1 MWRKR
6 YASPTVR
13 RNTLPQLFYKTM
25 VSTLR
30 RFSQPIMIFV
40 TSLVIITFVWWTPSW
55 YSKSGNSGPVTV
67 MRGKPVSIETWQHE
81 GRVMQIHARLGGAYA
96 QLMDPGSMF
105 GQISTQ
111 GVENSLLFEGE
122 ANALGVVA
130 TRTEIE
136 QQLLTTRAFLGQD
149 GKFDATR
156 FEMIAQQVLMPEGFS
171 KSQIEQFLVS
181 EVRARKI
188 AALLASTIP
197 PTPAEIKSE
206 FIRERLTTEASY
218 VVFKAADFRAAQKVT
233 EDEIKQ
239 HYETKKDLL
248 KSPEMRKVRFAA
260 FALPPTADGKP
271 MEPAAKTEKLQ
282 KLANDAYDFALALQ
296 KPGANFDEAAKAAG
310 ATVGETAEFF
320 ARDAGPAE
328 LEGSKIAAAS
338 AFALTK
344 EKPYSSHIALDKGT
358 YVLAFKETKAP
369 EQLPLEKVRKQLEEE
384 LIGEKSDAAMTA
396 KAIEI
401 RGKLAAT
408 GNSTKPFAEAAKS
421 LGVTAVAFPAF
432 SAMKPVPPGTEY
444 AEIIQNTARKLAPGE
459 LSDVVPTEGAA
470 LIVHV
475 DQRPAVDEKGMA
487 EATANIAASI
497 QSSRQM
503 MAFEAWL
510 ADRREAAGLKPP
522 KGL

>member
-1 MWRKR
+1 MTILRT
-6 YASPTVR
+6 AGNVPTGAPENVLA
-13 RNTLPQLFYKTM
+13 N
-25 VSTLR
+25 
-30 RFSQPIMIFV
+30 
-40 TSLVIITFVWWTPSW
+40 
-55 YSKSGNSGPVTV
+55 
-67 MRGKPVSIETWQHE
+67 KPTTARSI
-81 GRVMQIHARLGGAYA
+81 GRLGLYALALAISLFFIVPIYLIAVSAFSPQAVIFAY
-96 QLMDPGSMF
+96 PK
-105 GQISTQ
+105 
-111 GVENSLLFEGE
+111 SLLPAAFSADTMAFFLNASGVKE
-122 ANALGVVA
+122 ALLNSVVVGIMTLALSLIVGA
-130 TRTEIE
+130 PAGYALARFIFPGRDSFK
-136 QQLLTTRAFLGQD
+136 LMILTTRAFRGQD

-271 MEPAAKTEKLQ
+271 MDAAAKTEQLQ

-296 KPGANFDEAAKAAG
+296 KPGVNFDEAAKAAG

-328 LEGSKIAAAS
+328 LEGSALAAS
-338 AFALTK
+338 AAFALTK
-344 EKPYSSHIALDKGT
+344 EKPYSSHLALDKGT

-369 EQLPLEKVRKQLEEE
+369 EQLPLEKVRQQLEQE
-384 LIGEKSDAAMTA
+384 LMGVKADEAMGK

-421 LGVTAVAFPAF
+421 LGIQAVAFPAF
-432 SAMKPVPPGTEY
+432 SAMQRVPPGTEY
-444 AEIIQNTARKLAPGE
+444 ADIIQNTARKLAPGE
-459 LSDVVPTEGAA
+459 ISDVVPTEGAA

-475 DQRPAVDEKGMA
+475 DQRPAVDEKDMA